1 MQERID
7 IIDKISEDVN
17 GLMRR
22 VINNEIITEKDK
34 EEQASKL
41 RVHKRGDLVTL
52 ELLPQTLNSNISIR
66 EMALRGLI
74 AVDDNKNES
83 VKNKAVARMLLIK
96 EDGEEGSFIR
106 ELASKY
112 LENNQK

>member
-41 RVHKRGDLVTL
+41 RVHERGDLVTL

-74 AVDDNKNES
+74 AVDNINES
-83 VKNKAVARMLLIK
+83 VKNKAVTRMLLIK